1 VKSEGQNCES
11 GCDSLMPVK
20 AIALLSGGLDSTLAA
35 VLVRRA
41 GIDVIGLHVQT
52 LFGTDNDRCR
62 YVART
67 AERIGIP
74 LRSLDLSEEQM
85 KRVCHPRHGYGSGMN
100 PCIDCR
106 ILMLTAAKRVME
118 EEGAQFVV
126 TGEVLGQRPMSQH
139 RRSLELVAEESG
151 LGDRLLRPLSA
162 NRLPDTL
169 PVRKEWI
176 RRDHLLDLCGRSRH
190 EQIALAARLGI
201 TEYPQPAGGCLLLE
215 KAFAARLND
224 AFVHIGKEAMTQNDF
239 RLLRYGRQFRLSEQA
254 KVIVGRNE
262 QENEILSGF
271 ATGRI
276 VIEPHDVVGPLSLV
290 EGSPTRDEVLL
301 SACLA
306 ARYCDHDNT
315 ATLSMKISRSGEERI
330 VEVAP
335 LDSDDPRLSRW
346 RIDSTTR

>member
-1 VKSEGQNCES
+1 MKSKGQNCES
-11 GCDSLMPVK
+11 ECDNLMPVK

-35 VLVRRA
+35 VLVQRA
-41 GIDVIGLHVQT
+41 GIAVIGLHMQT
-52 LFGTDNDRCR
+52 LFGTGDDRCR

-67 AERIGIP
+67 AERIGSP

-85 KRVCHPRHGYGSGMN
+85 KRVCYPRHGYGSGMN

-106 ILMLTAAKRVME
+106 ILMLKAAKRVME

-176 RRDHLLDLCGRSRH
+176 QRDHLLDLCGRSRH

-224 AFVHIGKEAMTQNDF
+224 AFAHIGKDVMTKEDF
-239 RLLRYGRQFRLSEQA
+239 LLLRYGRQFRLSDCA

-262 QENEILSGF
+262 RENGILSGF
-271 ATGRI
+271 AAGRI

-290 EGSPTRDEVLL
+290 EGSPSRDEVLL

-306 ARYCDHDNT
+306 ARYCDHNNAT
-315 ATLSMKISRSGEERI
+315 TLSMRISRSGEEKI
-330 VEVAP
+330 AEVAP
-335 LDSDDPRLSRW
+335 LDSNDPRLLCW
-346 RIDSTTR
+346 RIDAATR

>member
-11 GCDSLMPVK
+11 GCDSLMPAK

-52 LFGTDNDRCR
+52 LFGTDDDRCR

-67 AERIGIP
+67 AERIGIS

-85 KRVCHPRHGYGSGMN
+85 KRVCYPRHGYGSGMN

-106 ILMLTAAKRVME
+106 ILMLNAAKRVME
-118 EEGAQFVV
+118 EERAQFVV

-162 NRLPDTL
+162 NRLSDTL
-169 PVRKEWI
+169 PVKKGWI
-176 RRDHLLDLCGRSRH
+176 RRDRLQDLCGRSRH

-224 AFVHIGKEAMTQNDF
+224 AFRYIGKGAMTQADF
-239 RLLRYGRQFRLSEQA
+239 RLLRYGRQFRLSDCA

-262 QENEILSGF
+262 QENGILSGF

-306 ARYCDHDNT
+306 ARYCDHNN
-315 ATLSMKISRSGEERI
+315 AVTLSMRISRSGEERI
-330 VEVAP
+330 AKVAP
-335 LDSDDPRLSRW
+335 LDSNDPRLPRW
-346 RIDSTTR
+346 RIDATTQ

>member
-1 VKSEGQNCES
+1 MKSEGQNCES
-11 GCDSLMPVK
+11 RCDGLKPVK

-35 VLVRRA
+35 VLVRRV

-62 YVART
+62 YVAQT

-74 LRSLDLSEEQM
+74 LRSVDLSEEQM
-85 KRVCHPRHGYGSGMN
+85 KRVCYPRHGYGSGMN

-106 ILMLTAAKRVME
+106 ILMLKAAKRVME

-162 NRLPDTL
+162 NRLSDTL
-169 PVRKEWI
+169 PVSRGWI
-176 RRDHLLDLCGRSRH
+176 DRDHLLDLCGRSRH
-190 EQIALAARLGI
+190 EQIALAARLGV

-215 KAFAARLND
+215 KAFAARLDD

-239 RLLRYGRQFRLSEQA
+239 RLLRYGRQFRLSDCA

-262 QENEILSGF
+262 QENGILSRF

-290 EGSPTRDEVLL
+290 EGSPTREEVLV
-301 SACLA
+301 SASLA
-306 ARYCDHDNT
+306 ARYCDHNDT
-315 ATLSMKISRSGEERI
+315 ATLSMRVSRSGEERI

-346 RIDSTTR
+346 RIDETTQ

>member
-1 VKSEGQNCES
+1 MKREGQNCES
-11 GCDSLMPVK
+11 GCDSLKPVK

-41 GIDVIGLHVQT
+41 GINVIGLHVQT
-52 LFGTDNDRCR
+52 LFGTDTDRCR

-74 LRSLDLSEEQM
+74 LRLLDLSEEQM

-106 ILMLTAAKRVME
+106 ILMLKAAKQVME

-139 RRSLELVAEESG
+139 WRSLELVAEESE

-162 NRLPDTL
+162 NRLSDTL
-169 PVRKEWI
+169 PVRKGWI
-176 RRDHLLDLCGRSRH
+176 DRDHLLDLCGRSRH
-190 EQIALAARLGI
+190 EQIALAARFGV

-215 KAFAARLND
+215 KAFASRLND

-239 RLLRYGRQFRLSEQA
+239 RLLRHGRQFRLSDCA

-262 QENEILSGF
+262 RENGILSGF
-271 ATGRI
+271 ATSRV

-290 EGSPTRDEVLL
+290 EGSPTQNEVLL

-306 ARYCDHDNT
+306 ARYCDHNN
-315 ATLSMKISRSGEERI
+315 AAILSMRISRLGEERI

-335 LDSDDPRLSRW
+335 LHSDDPRLSRW
-346 RIDSTTR
+346 RIDATTR